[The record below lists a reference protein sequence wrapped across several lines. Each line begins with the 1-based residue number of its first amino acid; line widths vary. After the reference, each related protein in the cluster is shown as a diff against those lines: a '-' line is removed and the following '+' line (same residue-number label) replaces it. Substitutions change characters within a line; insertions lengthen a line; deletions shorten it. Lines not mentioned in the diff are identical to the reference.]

1 MKLVMNDNEKKGVI
15 ICGAFVAVV
24 VAFVLGLNIGH
35 YSEAQKARM
44 QRRAYRAKI
53 ENLQADLDAAKEYQE
68 ADRWHTLAPASLT
81 CSAR

>member
-1 MKLVMNDNEKKGVI
+1 MKVVMNDNEKKGVI

-24 VAFVLGLNIGH
+24 VAFVLGLN

>member
-1 MKLVMNDNEKKGVI
+1 MKVVMNDNEKKGVI

-44 QRRAYRAKI
+44 QRRSKTYRPTSTPQKNTRRPTAGTHWP
-53 ENLQADLDAAKEYQE
+53 
-68 ADRWHTLAPASLT
+68 RRP
-81 CSAR
+81 